1 MVLWLW
7 LVCVRLWL
15 VCVWVLNTEGS
26 APNQDTLLQ
35 GGGGTRR
42 KLTFRRKKRVRRSRR
57 ENHASVFNLR
67 ERKRQTLSHRS
78 GHDTHT

>member
-1 MVLWLW
+1 MVLW
-7 LVCVRLWL
+7 LWL

-42 KLTFRRKKRVRRSRR
+42 KLSFRRKKRRKRVRRSRR
-57 ENHASVFNLR
+57 ENHASVFILR
-67 ERKRQTLSHRS
+67 ERKRQTLSHCS